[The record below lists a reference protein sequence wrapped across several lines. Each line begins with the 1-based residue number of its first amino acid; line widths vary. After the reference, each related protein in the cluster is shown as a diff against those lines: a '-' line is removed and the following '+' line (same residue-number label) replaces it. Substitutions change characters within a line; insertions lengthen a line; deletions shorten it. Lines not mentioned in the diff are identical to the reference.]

1 MNVGPLDS
9 KVAAMLSDLFSLEGK
24 LALVS
29 GGSGGIGQGASR
41 TLQEL
46 GARLIITGNNDAQL
60 TETAELLSAGGEV
73 TTLCGD
79 ARDAEHIDDIVQ
91 TAERLGGV
99 DVLINSI
106 GTQRR
111 MPLLEATGADLEF
124 LWSVNMGSIFTLTQ
138 RLLPQMVAK
147 GYGKVIHMC
156 SIVGSVVA
164 VEDKT
169 MYAITKGALTQYTR
183 SSALELAPYGIRVN
197 GLAPGYV
204 ETPMTQAYIHS
215 EREEEFLSAIPLHRF
230 AEVGDLTAAFAYLAS
245 RASDHMTGQVLVID
259 GGETLR

>member
-1 MNVGPLDS
+1 MFR
-9 KVAAMLSDLFSLEGK
+9 DLFALDGK

-29 GGSGGIGQGASR
+29 GGSGGIGRAAAQV
-41 TLQEL
+41 LQEL
-46 GARLIITGNNDAQL
+46 GARLIITGNNDEQL
-60 TETAELLSAGGEV
+60 HEATEVLSAGGEV
-73 TTLCGD
+73 TALYGD
-79 ARDAEHIDDIVQ
+79 ARDAGHIDEVVQ
-91 TAERLGGV
+91 AAERLGGV
-99 DVLINSI
+99 DVLVNSI

-111 MPLLEATGADLEF
+111 MPLIQATGADLDF
-124 LWSVNMGSIFTLTQ
+124 LWSVNMGSVFTLTQ

-147 GYGKVIHMC
+147 GYGKVVHMC

-183 SSALELAPYGIRVN
+183 SSALELAKYGIRVN

-204 ETPMTQAYIHS
+204 DTPMTHAYIHS
-215 EREEEFLSAIPLHRF
+215 EREEEYLSAIPLRRF
-230 AEVGDLTAAFAYLAS
+230 ADVGDLVAAFAYLAT

>member
-1 MNVGPLDS
+1 MFR
-9 KVAAMLSDLFSLEGK
+9 DLFALDGK
-24 LALVS
+24 LALVT
-29 GGSGGIGQGASR
+29 GGSGGIGRAAAQV
-41 TLQEL
+41 LQEL
-46 GARLIITGNNDAQL
+46 GARLVITGNNEDQL
-60 TETAELLSAGGEV
+60 TEAAEELSAGGDV
-73 TTLCGD
+73 TALYGD
-79 ARDAEHIDDIVQ
+79 ARNSDHVSDIVS
-91 TAERLGGV
+91 TTERLGGV
-99 DVLINSI
+99 DVLVNSI

-124 LWSVNMGSIFTLTQ
+124 LWSVNMGSVFTLTQ

-183 SSALELAPYGIRVN
+183 SSALELAKYGIRVN

-204 ETPMTQAYIHS
+204 DTPMTHGYIHS
-215 EREEEFLSAIPLHRF
+215 EREEEFLSVIPLRRF
-230 AEVGDLTAAFAYLAS
+230 AEVRDLQAAFAYFATP
-245 RASDHMTGQVLVID
+245 ASDHVTGQVLVID

>member
-1 MNVGPLDS
+1 MFR
-9 KVAAMLSDLFSLEGK
+9 DLFALDGK
-24 LALVS
+24 LALVT
-29 GGSGGIGQGASR
+29 GGSGGIGRAAAQV
-41 TLQEL
+41 LQEL
-46 GARLIITGNNDAQL
+46 GARLVITGNNDEQL
-60 TETAELLSAGGEV
+60 KEAAEVLSAGGEV
-73 TTLCGD
+73 TALFGD
-79 ARDAEHIDDIVQ
+79 ARDADHVDEIVG
-91 TAERLGGV
+91 TTERLGGV
-99 DVLINSI
+99 DVLVNSI
-106 GTQRR
+106 GAQRR
-111 MPLLEATGADLEF
+111 MPLLQATGADLDF
-124 LWSVNMGSIFTLTQ
+124 LWSVNMGSVFALTQ

-204 ETPMTQAYIHS
+204 DTPMTHGYIHS
-215 EREEEFLSAIPLHRF
+215 EREEEYLSVIPLHRF
-230 AEVGDLTAAFAYLAS
+230 AEVRDLQAAFAYFATP
-245 RASDHMTGQVLVID
+245 ASDHVTGQVLVID

>member
-1 MNVGPLDS
+1 MFR
-9 KVAAMLSDLFSLEGK
+9 DLFALDGK

-29 GGSGGIGQGASR
+29 GGSGGIGRGAAR
-41 TLQEL
+41 VLQEL
-46 GARLIITGNNDAQL
+46 GARLIITGNSDEHL
-60 TETAELLSAGGEV
+60 EEVAELLSAGGEV
-73 TTLCGD
+73 TALLGD
-79 ARDAEHIDDIVQ
+79 ARDADHVDDLVR

-99 DVLINSI
+99 DVLVNSI

-111 MPLLEATGADLEF
+111 MPLLQATGADLDF
-124 LWSVNMGSIFTLTQ
+124 LWSVNMGSVFDLTQ

-147 GYGKVIHMC
+147 GYGKVIQMC

-164 VEDKT
+164 VEEKA
-169 MYAITKGALTQYTR
+169 MYAITKAALTQYTR

-197 GLAPGYV
+197 GIAPGYV
-204 ETPMTQAYIHS
+204 DTPMTHAYIHS
-215 EREEEFLSAIPLHRF
+215 DREEEYLSAIPLGRF
-230 AEVGDLTAAFAYLAS
+230 ADVGDLAGAFAYLSS

>member
-1 MNVGPLDS
+1 MFR
-9 KVAAMLSDLFSLEGK
+9 DLFALDGK
-24 LALVS
+24 LALVT
-29 GGSGGIGQGASR
+29 GGSGGIGRAAAQV
-41 TLQEL
+41 LQEL
-46 GARLIITGNNDAQL
+46 GARLVITGNNEDQL
-60 TETAELLSAGGEV
+60 KEAVGELSTGGDVTALY
-73 TTLCGD
+73 GD
-79 ARDAEHIDDIVQ
+79 ARDGDHVSEIVS
-91 TAERLGGV
+91 TTERLGGV
-99 DVLINSI
+99 DVLVNSI

-124 LWSVNMGSIFTLTQ
+124 LWSVNMGSVFTLTQ

-183 SSALELAPYGIRVN
+183 SSALELAKFGIRVN

-204 ETPMTQAYIHS
+204 DTPMTHGYIHS
-215 EREEEFLSAIPLHRF
+215 EREEEFLSVIPLRRF
-230 AEVGDLTAAFAYLAS
+230 ADVRDLQAAFAYFATP
-245 RASDHMTGQVLVID
+245 ASDHVTGQVLVID